1 MNPRSEQR
9 PDNEPTPP
17 GIRFPQEKLSGPAAG
32 REWAGSLQSQAWE
45 AFARDL
51 EELLRTHRGKWVAYR
66 GPQRVGV
73 GDSEAD
79 VYRECVQR
87 GLPADELLV
96 DMVYPAATETP
107 EVFLTPSGEPFP
119 GQPS

>member
-9 PDNEPTPP
+9 
-17 GIRFPQEKLSGPAAG
+17 GRPAAG

-51 EELLRTHRGKWVAYR
+51 DELLRTHRGKWVAYR
-66 GPQRVGV
+66 GPQRVCV
-73 GDSEAD
+73 GDSEPD
-79 VYRECVQR
+79 VYRECLRR

-96 DMVYPAATETP
+96 DMIYPAAAEVP
-107 EVFLTPSGEPFP
+107 EVFLPPPEGPLRDRPS
-119 GQPS
+119 